1 MMRPGYLAL
10 AVALLAA
17 APAAAQQAALPEPL
31 QGLWVSGECAAP
43 EAMLFATH
51 RGWAMLPTGGTQRLW
66 RITRTGTVGDGFTL
80 AVGDDEEHT
89 RLLLRATPTGLD
101 VREPSEKL
109 ADAELPGDARA
120 TAFRRCS
127 AIPAALAL
135 LHGEGLSF
143 LGALDGIEAACAH
156 GDTAACIDAVWSWAD
171 VSGDGTLTAAEVSRL
186 ARGVA
191 YAVMLSQGT
200 ETEELAAALGAG
212 ALGGVAVGWALI
224 ASFDYDGSASLS
236 KAEVMQDRFPPPG
249 LAGAV
254 AAAPSLPGPGVSL
267 SAQLG
272 ALKALF
278 EELAP
283 LLGLPGR

>member
-1 MMRPGYLAL
+1 MMRPGHLAL
-10 AVALLAA
+10 ALALLTAV
-17 APAAAQQAALPEPL
+17 PAAAQDAALPEPM
-31 QGLWVSGECAAP
+31 QGLWASGECAAP

-51 RGWAMLPTGGTQRLW
+51 RSWAMLPTGGPQRVW
-66 RITRTGTVGDGFTL
+66 RIRRTSTVGDGHVL
-80 AVGDDEEHT
+80 LVGDDEEQT
-89 RLLLRATPTGLD
+89 RLLLRTTPAGLE
-101 VREPSEKL
+101 VREPPEKL
-109 ADAELPGDARA
+109 ADTELPGDAPA
-120 TAFRRCS
+120 MSFRRCP

-143 LGALDGIEAACAH
+143 LGAFDGIEAACAH
-156 GDTAACIDAVWSWAD
+156 GDTAVCIDAVWSWAD

-191 YAVMLSQGT
+191 YTVMLSQGT

-254 AAAPSLPGPGVSL
+254 AAAPALPGPGVSL

-272 ALKALF
+272 ALRTLF
-278 EELAP
+278 DELAP
-283 LLGLPGR
+283 LLGLPGH

>member
-1 MMRPGYLAL
+1 MRPRHL
-10 AVALLAA
+10 VLAA
-17 APAAAQQAALPEPL
+17 ALLGAMPASAQDAALPEPM

-43 EAMLFATH
+43 EAMLFAGH

-66 RITRTGTVGDGFTL
+66 RIRHTDTIGDGFTL
-80 AVGDDEEHT
+80 AVGDDDQQT
-89 RLLLRATPTGLD
+89 RLLLRVTPGGLD
-101 VREPSEKL
+101 VREPPQKL
-109 ADAELPGDARA
+109 ADTELPGDAKA
-120 TAFRRCS
+120 TQFRRCP
-127 AIPAALAL
+127 AIPAPLAL

-156 GDTAACIDAVWSWAD
+156 GDAAACIDAVWAWAD
-171 VSGDGTLTAAEVSRL
+171 VNGDTTLTAAELSRL

-191 YAVMLSQGT
+191 YATMLSQGT
-200 ETEELAAALGAG
+200 EAEELAAALGAG

-254 AAAPSLPGPGVSL
+254 AAAPSLPAPGVSL
-267 SAQLG
+267 SGQLG

-278 EELAP
+278 EALAP
-283 LLGLPGR
+283 LLGLPEH